1 MLIGYARVSTDD
13 QSLDLQIDA
22 LKEAGCSKIFTD
34 HGVSGIAPERDGL
47 GEALAALEHGDTLIV
62 WRLDRLA
69 RSMNELT
76 DTVRM
81 LHDRKI
87 GFRSICEYIDISSAR
102 GVRFGRRPALDG
114 ERFREALY
122 LRQQGMTVP
131 AIAADIGVGRS
142 TMYRY
147 FGELDRLQN
156 LTLNCRSDEKSQSII

>member
-1 MLIGYARVSTDD
+1 MH
-13 QSLDLQIDA
+13 
-22 LKEAGCSKIFTD
+22 F
-34 HGVSGIAPERDGL
+34 ERR
-47 GEALAALEHGDTLIV
+47 LIV
-62 WRLDRLA
+62 
-69 RSMNELT
+69 E
-76 DTVRM
+76 
-81 LHDRKI
+81 RKRA
-87 GFRSICEYIDISSAR
+87 GMQAAKSR

-156 LTLNCRSDEKSQSII
+156 LPLNRRPNGKSQSII